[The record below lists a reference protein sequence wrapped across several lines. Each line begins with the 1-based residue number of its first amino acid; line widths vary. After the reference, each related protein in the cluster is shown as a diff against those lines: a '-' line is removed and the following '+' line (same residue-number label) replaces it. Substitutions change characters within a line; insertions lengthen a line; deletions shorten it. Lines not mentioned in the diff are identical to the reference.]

1 MDIFPVFPLVPDAR
15 NPQTCQVL
23 LFQFYTLGIECLVSF
38 LRIFGVGVA
47 LAGMHRKQFC
57 LPLNDR
63 ESGGWNMRDKRVYRF
78 RLFCMEERFSRK
90 LRNLLTRVLNNGRL
104 RALKNCLILGCKR
117 SMRESTISSDTRI
130 SSK

>member
-47 LAGMHRKQFC
+47 LAGMHRK
-57 LPLNDR
+57 L
-63 ESGGWNMRDKRVYRF
+63 
-78 RLFCMEERFSRK
+78 
-90 LRNLLTRVLNNGRL
+90 
-104 RALKNCLILGCKR
+104 
-117 SMRESTISSDTRI
+117 
-130 SSK
+130 